1 MIKNKQIG
9 VVMRKYLKYIV
20 AIVILSV
27 VYIGGGKV
35 LDRMYL
41 NKYHIVDYTGQTRY
55 STVNRV
61 IDKRFKKADEAIII
75 NTNMIDHA
83 VSVANYAYQLNI
95 PVFYT
100 MDQKLSPDTY
110 KEIEKLGIKK
120 IRLVGGTR
128 FIDEKVERSFKR
140 NGYKVSRIIEIPKVD
155 MSIKMADMTYKV
167 KKFTQIAVVTRNEM
181 DLPNAV
187 SFSPISQARNI
198 PIITIDNNK
207 KDISKLEALVKR
219 YDIKKVYLIGNNS
232 YINPN
237 IDKLLKTVVKING
250 KDRYDVNRKI
260 IDEFFVDG
268 KNDKIY
274 LSKAGVIMHKR
285 HIEAGQLINAMAISP
300 LAADTRSAL
309 LFINEDYFN
318 TEESKLI
325 KDKGYKEINEVGFK
339 IKRRAFFNVERFR
352 LPSTIA
358 LILISIIIASRE
370 VKIKGKKDINSI

>member
-1 MIKNKQIG
+1 KNK
-9 VVMRKYLKYIV
+9 
-20 AIVILSV
+20 
-27 VYIGGGKV
+27 
-35 LDRMYL
+35 
-41 NKYHIVDYTGQTRY
+41 
-55 STVNRV
+55 
-61 IDKRFKKADEAIII
+61 
-75 NTNMIDHA
+75 
-83 VSVANYAYQLNI
+83 
-95 PVFYT
+95 
-100 MDQKLSPDTY
+100 
-110 KEIEKLGIKK
+110 
-120 IRLVGGTR
+120 
-128 FIDEKVERSFKR
+128 
-140 NGYKVSRIIEIPKVD
+140 
-155 MSIKMADMTYKV
+155 
-167 KKFTQIAVVTRNEM
+167 
-181 DLPNAV
+181 
-187 SFSPISQARNI
+187 
-198 PIITIDNNK
+198 
-207 KDISKLEALVKR
+207 
-219 YDIKKVYLIGNNS
+219 KKVYLIGNNS

-237 IDKLLKTVVKING
+237 IDKLFKTVVKITG